1 MGNEQGRRASVTF
14 VRRVISSHGVAVASA
29 GILAA
34 SLVAAPPEVS
44 VARTEVRGVQ
54 LIAFAFPSTAPAA
67 AILEKFVRNQGQTVD
82 PVTPVFMGAADFTG
96 AVVSDATAQLR
107 IDPPI
112 ESQQVTNAA
121 AAASPDVITDPI
133 LRSIVAVGYFFIVL
147 PVFWAIVIVTS
158 AINVVLGALGLPLL
172 PNVPDPP
179 FGPTPQLNAT
189 ITPAVETDPLA
200 SDLDAP
206 NTLKSGLST
215 GMVETDPLPS
225 DLVPPNT
232 LKSGPSTGMVETDPL
247 PSDLVPPN
255 TLKSGPSTGTVETDP
270 LPSDPVAPDTDT
282 ANTSKPVMNVAKE
295 SPIFTPKPHGR
306 DSSSS
311 GSGPVRT
318 SVQATA
324 DNASTVEQHPV
335 GRIGKKPK
343 PDAAKGEQKPGD
355 DPSTTQSRSQ

>member
-1 MGNEQGRRASVTF
+1 M
-14 VRRVISSHGVAVASA
+14 
-29 GILAA
+29 
-34 SLVAAPPEVS
+34 
-44 VARTEVRGVQ
+44 
-54 LIAFAFPSTAPAA
+54 
-67 AILEKFVRNQGQTVD
+67 
-82 PVTPVFMGAADFTG
+82 
-96 AVVSDATAQLR
+96 
-107 IDPPI
+107 
-112 ESQQVTNAA
+112 
-121 AAASPDVITDPI
+121 ITDPI
-133 LRSIVAVGYFFIVL
+133 LGSIVAAGFFFVVV

-215 GMVETDPLPS
+215 GMVETDPPS
-225 DLVPPNT
+225 
-232 LKSGPSTGMVETDPL
+232 
-247 PSDLVPPN
+247 
-255 TLKSGPSTGTVETDP
+255 
-270 LPSDPVAPDTDT
+270 SDPVAPDTDT